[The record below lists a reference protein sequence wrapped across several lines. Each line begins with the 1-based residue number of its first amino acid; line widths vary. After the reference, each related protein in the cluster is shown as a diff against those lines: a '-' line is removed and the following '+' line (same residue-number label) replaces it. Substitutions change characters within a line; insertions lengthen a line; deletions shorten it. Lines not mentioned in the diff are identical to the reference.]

1 MIKKRKKSTSKLE
14 LKKRA
19 KLLSCSKK
27 TARIHSVKTKKTVV
41 LKVKKKK
48 SASRKS
54 FTFKKILPVPASS
67 EVLSSNPQM
76 VYMGDTKILPFK
88 EENLT
93 PKTSFELKE
102 EVRDKGYTLDA
113 IEEVVNLR
121 PVLGG
126 HRSSPHKLDLYSAL
140 PVKSLKSRQEDE
152 IRSFFSEEKT
162 THHTGRVMLFLAY
175 LRGVF
180 SDERDFRVIAPS
192 RTRLFKELKDE
203 LLIINLLQICFNVA
217 RAIFAGYFGV
227 LVFFAERCRHLFKRK
242 EETPIKNWINVRV
255 RAPRLNELKVVSLV
269 APQPEPVIW
278 RKNFG
283 FLRLALPVRFER
295 MLATFIL
302 LAFVFV
308 LPLRIVSTYRE
319 VQRTKS
325 VILERSARA
334 FESLNDSWSQ
344 VGNLD
349 SAAVAF
355 EDASKSFDDILT
367 EVRETHRVLQGIVG
381 LFPEGDELD
390 AGKALLSAGSQ
401 VAAAAEVLSAR
412 LASLGDSYIT
422 PAERVHQLGESLE
435 TALPLLNNA
444 RVMLDSIA
452 IEIIPEKFR
461 SAAAAVM
468 GLLDNVINGVESAK
482 AATLVLEDVLGRTEP
497 RRFLIL
503 FQNNTELRPT
513 GGFIGSFA
521 EIDTDRGNVTRLWM
535 PGAGSYELQGSLRAL
550 LVPPEPLQLITDHW
564 QFHDANWF
572 PDFPTSAKKI
582 MWFYEKAGG
591 PTVDGVIAL
600 TTSVVEK
607 LLQATGPI
615 DMPEYGKIITA
626 DNFWIETQKAV
637 ELEYDKKENKPKQ
650 FLSDLAPKLLEKL
663 QSKDPKMFFKLAQVL
678 HESINEKHFQIY
690 MRDSALQELVT
701 HLGWAGKLKNTTGDM
716 LAVINTNVAGGK
728 TDAVVGEH
736 IKHSAR
742 VDGDGKVTVTVEVTR
757 THHGVKGELFR
768 GVRNV
773 DYVRIY
779 VPQGSNFVSAEGFKK
794 PDSSLFK
801 SVAEAALPDKDLAS
815 FETASFNDPS
825 SGTVISR
832 EGEHTV
838 FGNWIMVDPG
848 GSVTYKVTYEL
859 PFRVAFK
866 EQDEGFFERIGL
878 RDSVAPQAAYSF
890 LFVKQAGTVDTTFEH
905 TLEFPENWREI
916 WRYPEIISNPAKL
929 DRDQFFGVVMTPRE

>member
-1 MIKKRKKSTSKLE
+1 MR
-14 LKKRA
+14 
-19 KLLSCSKK
+19 SKK
-27 TARIHSVKTKKTVV
+27 TARVHAVKKKKTAAK
-41 LKVKKKK
+41 KVKKKK
-48 SASRKS
+48 LSSREAI
-54 FTFKKILPVPASS
+54 TCKKILPVPASS
-67 EVLSSNPQM
+67 EVLAVRPQNF
-76 VYMGDTKILPFK
+76 YMDDTKTLTPK
-88 EENLT
+88 EENLELDI
-93 PKTSFELKE
+93 SFEFKKE
-102 EVRDKGYTLDA
+102 VHDKDFGLGIKDIKTE
-113 IEEVVNLR
+113 EEVVNLR

-126 HRSSPHKLDLYSAL
+126 HRSSQHKLDLYSAL
-140 PVKSLKSRQEDE
+140 PVESLQSRQEDE
-152 IRSFFSEEKT
+152 IRSFFSEEKIT
-162 THHTGRVMLFLAY
+162 RQTGRVTRFLAS

-180 SDERDFRVIAPS
+180 SDERHFRVIAPS

-203 LLIINLLQICFNVA
+203 LLVINLLQMCFNA
-217 RAIFAGYFGV
+217 SRAIFAGYFGV
-227 LVFFAERCRHLFKRK
+227 LIFFAERCRRLFKQK
-242 EETPIKNWINVRV
+242 EETGVKSRNEERVRV
-255 RAPRLNELKVVSLV
+255 TRLNELKASSL
-269 APQPEPVIW
+269 AALQPEPVVW
-278 RKNFG
+278 RRNFG
-283 FLRLALPVRFER
+283 FLRLVLPVRFER

-334 FESLNDSWSQ
+334 FEALSDSWSQ

-349 SAAVAF
+349 SAAIAF
-355 EDASKSFDDILT
+355 EDASKSFDDIL
-367 EVRETHRVLQGIVG
+367 VKVKETHRLLQRIAGF
-381 LFPEGDELD
+381 FPEGNELD
-390 AGKALLSAGSQ
+390 AGKALLAAGSQ
-401 VAAAAEVLSAR
+401 VAAAAEVLAAR

-422 PAERVHQLGESLE
+422 PAERVHQLGESLD

-444 RVMLDSIA
+444 RVMLDSISL
-452 IEIIPEKFR
+452 EVIPEKFR
-461 SAAAAVM
+461 SAASAAI
-468 GLLDNVINGVESAK
+468 GLLDNVISGVESAK
-482 AATLVLEDVLGRTEP
+482 AATLVLEDILGRTEP
-497 RRFLIL
+497 RRFLVV

-513 GGFIGSFA
+513 GGFMGSFA

-535 PGAGSYELQGSLRAL
+535 PGAGSYELQGTLRAV

-564 QFHDANWF
+564 QFQDANWF

-582 MWFYEKAGG
+582 MWFYEKSGG

-607 LLQATGPI
+607 LLKATGPI
-615 DMPEYGKIITA
+615 EMPEYNKVITA
-626 DNFWIETQKAV
+626 DNFWLETQKAV
-637 ELEYDKKENKPKQ
+637 ELEYDKEKNKPKQ

-663 QSKDPKMFFKLAQVL
+663 QSRDPKMFFALAQAL

-690 MRDSALQELVT
+690 MRDQPLEEKIT

-736 IKHSAR
+736 IKHVAR
-742 VDGDGKVTVTVEVTR
+742 IDSDGKVTVTVEVTR

-779 VPQGSNFVSAEGFKK
+779 VPQGSTLVSAEGFKK
-794 PDSSLFK
+794 PASSLFK
-801 SVAEAALPDKDLAS
+801 SAVESALPDSDLSAVDAAS
-815 FETASFNDPS
+815 IYDLD
-825 SGTVISR
+825 SGTLISK

-848 GSVTYKVTYEL
+848 GSATYKVVYQL
-859 PFRVAFK
+859 PFRIAFK
-866 EQDEGFFERIGL
+866 EPVKDFFERLGI
-878 RDSVAPQAAYSF
+878 RETKVPQAAYSF

-905 TLEFPENWREI
+905 VVELPTNWKEI
-916 WRYPEIISNPAKL
+916 WKYPEFISAPAKL
-929 DRDQFFGVVMTPRE
+929 DRDQFFGVVMTPG